1 MTFSE
6 FFLAYTIAASKQAD
20 IIFMDRSLSNMYSS
34 LFYDTSKK
42 DDWEETCSLLGY
54 SIDDIPFDSNDF
66 NLRRHNICNELLRIP
81 PSRGDYFRYLVFFKI
96 LQNELI
102 DLPSLC
108 ELLHIVDDEKKIEQ
122 IEKYIKVWIKEDVV
136 IKDNNQFKINDNYKS
151 TWSRIRKLVDT
162 LGNQIFQSETDP
174 FVIIKNIN
182 GESKNQWI
190 TTTDMAFLT
199 LFAFY
204 LLIEECWK
212 NNILLIGIT
221 KDTIARDFSNHLLP
235 VGIQNLLWTLDSTE
249 KGDENN
255 EYMGEPVYSDRM
267 LLQTISLLNHE
278 KLNVPW
284 SLTEYDSAFV
294 MTIPDREKRK
304 GYVSGAIKNKIT
316 INKLFLRSFVQLE
329 QAKSESKLRSNVL
342 SQKFNR
348 LTYHKGRII
357 FECI

>member
-1 MTFSE
+1 
-6 FFLAYTIAASKQAD
+6 
-20 IIFMDRSLSNMYSS
+20 
-34 LFYDTSKK
+34 
-42 DDWEETCSLLGY
+42 LL
-54 SIDDIPFDSNDF
+54 
-66 NLRRHNICNELLRIP
+66 
-81 PSRGDYFRYLVFFKI
+81 
-96 LQNELI
+96 
-102 DLPSLC
+102 
-108 ELLHIVDDEKKIEQ
+108 
-122 IEKYIKVWIKEDVV
+122 
-136 IKDNNQFKINDNYKS
+136 
-151 TWSRIRKLVDT
+151 
-162 LGNQIFQSETDP
+162 
-174 FVIIKNIN
+174 
-182 GESKNQWI
+182 
-190 TTTDMAFLT
+190 
-199 LFAFY
+199 
-204 LLIEECWK
+204 
-212 NNILLIGIT
+212 GIT
-221 KDTIARDFSNHLLP
+221 KDIIARDFSNHLLP
-235 VGIQNLLWTLDSTE
+235 VGIQNSLWTLDSTE
-249 KGDENN
+249 EGDENN